1 MTRTSFNKRNA
12 SLPFLSFGVAAAE
25 RLSRLDEELLALQV
39 LFAQC
44 AVEALAVVV
53 VVEGL
58 HPSVAGLDREA
69 AGDALGREQLVPILF
84 AVRQPVLEVEGRVG
98 EDLAAVGAHE
108 ALGVERAVHRL
119 QAVLSSP
126 AAEAAARPIRSGRPI
141 SVTQL
146 VRRSPN
152 FVKISLFSRDRFDS
166 SSLSPNVVSNPP
178 HFGGAGGTRI
188 KGNIRS
194 GSKTI
199 R

>member
-12 SLPFLSFGVAAAE
+12 SPLLSFGVAAAE

-84 AVRQPVLEVEGRVG
+84 AVRQPVLEVERRVG
-98 EDLAAVGAHE
+98 EDLAAVSAHE
-108 ALGVERAVHRL
+108 AL
-119 QAVLSSP
+119 
-126 AAEAAARPIRSGRPI
+126 
-141 SVTQL
+141 
-146 VRRSPN
+146 
-152 FVKISLFSRDRFDS
+152 
-166 SSLSPNVVSNPP
+166 
-178 HFGGAGGTRI
+178 
-188 KGNIRS
+188 
-194 GSKTI
+194 
-199 R
+199 